1 MKSVEKADASE
12 RKSSDV
18 LVIEDDVLQAHEIEV
33 HLGRL
38 GFSVTKLG
46 GGSDSLHSIVN
57 IDPKV
62 VIVDYHLPDMDG
74 MTVAARV
81 HRLAPKAAVILMSG
95 RIDVVPTDVL
105 DSFGVVAFLK
115 KPIDLRRLRRLVSM
129 LVKDPGLTRKEL
141 GSPFA
146 RMFSAGR

>member
-1 MKSVEKADASE
+1 MSVAPDILIC
-12 RKSSDV
+12 DI
-18 LVIEDDVLQAHEIEV
+18 LM
-33 HLGRL
+33 
-38 GFSVTKLG
+38 
-46 GGSDSLHSIVN
+46 
-57 IDPKV
+57 
-62 VIVDYHLPDMDG
+62 PDMDG

-95 RIDVVPTDVL
+95 RIDVVPNDVL

-129 LVKDPGLTRKEL
+129 LLKDPGLTRKEL